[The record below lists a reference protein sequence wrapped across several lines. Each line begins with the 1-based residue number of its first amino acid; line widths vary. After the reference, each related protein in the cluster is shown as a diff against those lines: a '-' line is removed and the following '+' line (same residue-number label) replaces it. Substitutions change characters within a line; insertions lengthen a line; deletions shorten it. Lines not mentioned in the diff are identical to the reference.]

1 MSYRKEKIM
10 SLTGQEVN
18 GLNQSELKAQCEQ
31 FLDAK
36 MHGICFSPYEGT
48 QVPGDP
54 ISEAQVRRK
63 LELLVPHTEW
73 IRVFS
78 CTQGNEIIPK
88 LAKEYGFKTLVGA
101 WLGEEAD
108 KNEEELQ
115 GLISLASA
123 GYVDV
128 AAVGNEVMYREELE
142 EEELVEYILRA
153 KQALKGIPVG
163 YVDAYYEF
171 TNRPKITEVCDVIL
185 ANCYPYWEA
194 CHIDYSLLYMKQMY
208 YQAVQAASG
217 KRVIITETGWP
228 SSGDALGAAE
238 PGYENALKYFIN
250 AQAWSQQEGIEMF
263 YFSAFDEGWKV
274 GAEGKCGCVLGA
286 MGCQRA
292 TQVLGRQASLKLQ
305 HEKRGPQAPFSNLID
320 RIHER
325 RSRDS
330 LSLQRIA
337 RPINSFPSMA
347 SSAASASAWFGISTK
362 PKPRLR
368 PVSRSWMTLA
378 RSTSP

>member
-1 MSYRKEKIM
+1 M

-48 QVPGDP
+48 QEPGDP

-101 WLGEEAD
+101 WLGEEGD

-228 SSGDALGAAE
+228 SSGDALGAAQ

-274 GAEGKCGCVLGA
+274 GAEGSVGA
-286 MGCQRA
+286 FWGLWDANEQR
-292 TQVLGRQASLKLQ
+292 K
-305 HEKRGPQAPFSNLID
+305 F
-320 RIHER
+320 
-325 RSRDS
+325 
-330 LSLQRIA
+330 
-337 RPINSFPSMA
+337 
-347 SSAASASAWFGISTK
+347 
-362 PKPRLR
+362 
-368 PVSRSWMTLA
+368 
-378 RSTSP
+378 

>member
-1 MSYRKEKIM
+1 M
-10 SLTGQEVN
+10 
-18 GLNQSELKAQCEQ
+18 
-31 FLDAK
+31 
-36 MHGICFSPYEGT
+36 
-48 QVPGDP
+48 
-54 ISEAQVRRK
+54 
-63 LELLVPHTEW
+63 PHTQW

-115 GLISLASA
+115 GLIALASA

-142 EEELVEYILRA
+142 EEELIEYILRA

-217 KRVIITETGWP
+217 KRVIITKTGWT

-274 GAEGKCGCVLGA
+274 GAEGSVGA
-286 MGCQRA
+286 FWGLWDANEQR
-292 TQVLGRQASLKLQ
+292 K
-305 HEKRGPQAPFSNLID
+305 F
-320 RIHER
+320 
-325 RSRDS
+325 
-330 LSLQRIA
+330 
-337 RPINSFPSMA
+337 
-347 SSAASASAWFGISTK
+347 
-362 PKPRLR
+362 
-368 PVSRSWMTLA
+368 
-378 RSTSP
+378 

>member
-1 MSYRKEKIM
+1 M

-18 GLNQSELKAQCEQ
+18 GLNHSELKAQCEQ
-31 FLDAK
+31 YLNAK

-48 QVPGDP
+48 QEPGDP

-63 LELLVPHTEW
+63 LELLVPYTQW

-101 WLGEEAD
+101 WLGEETD
-108 KNEEELQ
+108 KNEEELE
-115 GLISLASA
+115 GLIALARA

-142 EEELVEYILRA
+142 EEELIEYILRA
-153 KQALKGIPVG
+153 KQALNEIPVG

-208 YQAVQAASG
+208 YQAVQAAPG

-250 AQAWSQQEGIEMF
+250 AQDWSQREGIEMF

-274 GAEGKCGCVLGA
+274 GAEGSVGA
-286 MGCQRA
+286 FWGLWDANEQR
-292 TQVLGRQASLKLQ
+292 K
-305 HEKRGPQAPFSNLID
+305 F
-320 RIHER
+320 
-325 RSRDS
+325 
-330 LSLQRIA
+330 
-337 RPINSFPSMA
+337 
-347 SSAASASAWFGISTK
+347 
-362 PKPRLR
+362 
-368 PVSRSWMTLA
+368 
-378 RSTSP
+378 

>member
-1 MSYRKEKIM
+1 M

-48 QVPGDP
+48 QEPGDP

-88 LAKEYGFKTLVGA
+88 LAKESGFKTLVGA

-115 GLISLASA
+115 WLIGLASA

-142 EEELVEYILRA
+142 EEELIEYILRA
-153 KQALKGIPVG
+153 KQSLKGIPVG

-274 GAEGKCGCVLGA
+274 GAEGSVGA
-286 MGCQRA
+286 FWALWDAKEQR
-292 TQVLGRQASLKLQ
+292 K
-305 HEKRGPQAPFSNLID
+305 F
-320 RIHER
+320 
-325 RSRDS
+325 
-330 LSLQRIA
+330 
-337 RPINSFPSMA
+337 
-347 SSAASASAWFGISTK
+347 
-362 PKPRLR
+362 
-368 PVSRSWMTLA
+368 
-378 RSTSP
+378 

>member
-1 MSYRKEKIM
+1 M

-48 QVPGDP
+48 QEPGDP

-228 SSGDALGAAE
+228 SSGDALGAAQ

-274 GAEGKCGCVLGA
+274 GAEGSVGA
-286 MGCQRA
+286 FWGLWDANEQR
-292 TQVLGRQASLKLQ
+292 K
-305 HEKRGPQAPFSNLID
+305 F
-320 RIHER
+320 
-325 RSRDS
+325 
-330 LSLQRIA
+330 
-337 RPINSFPSMA
+337 
-347 SSAASASAWFGISTK
+347 
-362 PKPRLR
+362 
-368 PVSRSWMTLA
+368 
-378 RSTSP
+378 